1 MENGEPTETDQMEH
15 NDGRTPLTNISNT
28 ITIADENGSK
38 RLGPNVDAKERKR
51 QRERERYAAMTVEQ
65 KNEKSRKRREA
76 SQRNK
81 GPPIQTE
88 ASRVSLSD
96 GCSTIDFTNFA
107 TQVPN
112 VNRDDDSDWLHRNET
127 FKSDDVFTT
136 RDLLTPGGVHETVG
150 NTPNHN
156 LGRAAYFRERYKN
169 LTPAERELNRERLR
183 LYNNTPKRK
192 GSKIEYIRKRRA
204 LLADTLSQESIAME
218 SPTYTPEVVHPTTD
232 AIEPN
237 GSALTP
243 SDWVIP
249 DIASNPFLPAS
260 TQTEDADS
268 LRMSTRPLRRK
279 QHVPRGERQAIL
291 ARRNRQ
297 FEASISRNMANVAE
311 DIISDAEE
319 EDDSTQTH
327 MSAKINNNGIL
338 CGLYFHPPV
347 DDDDSVV
354 FEDDADENEGYLFAG
369 QYEDTDED
377 IEIDG
382 SQDESSA
389 TDVPDPYDKVY
400 SNIPEETHML
410 KTVPNCGY
418 CTAKKFEYE
427 TPGFCCRGGKVEL
440 APLETPPQ
448 LKRLW
453 DSADSDAR
461 HFRDNIRFFNGH
473 FSFTSLYCCLD
484 SMTTNVRDSGIY
496 TFRAQGM
503 MYHNIKSFGREGGA
517 EHKHLELYF
526 YDDDPTLE
534 HRYRK
539 CREEHQQKDKEVI
552 RQIVDILRG
561 NPYSEHLRT
570 MGHIDN
576 LDDYRIALN
585 LDQTLNQKTYNTP
598 LTSEVAAVWIE
609 GSEGRGQFS
618 KSVMLHGKDSSNHCI
633 RSYHGCYDALSY
645 PLFFPRGE
653 LGWHANIPKVGVSM
667 DEVDAYRATHRA
679 SNANDEDAESP
690 SHLCVSVRDYYCY
703 KFQIRPGVF
712 NPILHGKRLFQ
723 QFAVDTYIKIESS
736 RLDYIRR
743 NQDRLRADLYQGL
756 VDSMLDGDIRAEKV
770 GKRTVL
776 STSFIGGPRDMR
788 RRYMDAMALV
798 RKFGKPDIFLTMT
811 CNPNW
816 DEIRRELLPGQ
827 TPQDRPDL
835 VVRVFHAKLQ
845 ELKHRLTKQDIL
857 GKVRAYVYVVEFQK
871 RGLPHAHFL
880 LIMQRKYKLTCPEQ
894 YDLLIS
900 AEIPSNK
907 YPELR
912 KMVIK
917 HMMHGPCGSLNP
929 NCPCTKGRKSCKNH
943 YPRPFSDTTLQGKDS
958 YPIYR
963 RRDDDRKEKVRGCEL
978 DNRWV
983 VPYNPYLLRLFNC
996 HINVEACGSIKAV
1009 KYLFKYIY
1017 KGHDRASV
1025 VMRDASKADDDVD
1038 EIKQYRDARWV
1049 TPPEAL
1055 WRIYGFELSQISP
1068 PVMQLQLHLPNM
1080 HMVAFHERQ
1089 MVERVVNRPGVD
1101 RSMLTS
1107 YFEANMLHDE
1117 ARCILY
1123 RDFPEWY
1130 TWQSGKGKVWQR
1142 RKRDT
1147 GGQVGRIVSAHP
1159 AEGERYYLRVL
1170 LNHVTGATSYVDL
1183 RTVDGVTLPTFREA
1197 AERRGLLES
1206 DNTLDDCL
1214 TERALFQM
1222 PSSLRR
1228 LFATILVYCEPSD
1241 VAVLWQK
1248 HKDSMSEDY
1257 QHKSQNKTHVEQ
1269 MVLIDIRNMLQS
1281 MGKDIKTFPLPPIID
1296 AYDDAIGT
1304 AREVYKEESI
1314 EPTAGDVALKDSLN
1328 EEQRDAY
1335 DKIMSAVDTDQG
1347 GLFFV
1352 DGPGGTG
1359 KTYLYR
1365 VLLATLRNQGKIAV
1379 ATATSGVA
1387 ASIMP
1392 GGRTAHSRFKIP
1404 LTIDDGAVCSFTKQS
1419 GTAEL
1424 LRKASLIIWD
1434 EASMTKRQ
1442 AVEAL
1447 DNSMHDIMGR
1457 PALPFGGKTIVF
1469 GGDFRQVLPVV
1480 RKGSRA
1486 QVVASSLRMS
1496 YLWES
1501 MSHLKLVSNMRA
1513 KNDPWFAEFLLR
1525 VGGGTEDTN
1534 SDGDI
1539 RLPDDVCVPYS
1550 GSDNDLDNLIDFA
1563 FPNLNENMSDST
1575 YITSRA
1581 ILSTRND
1588 WVDMINVKMIDRF
1601 QGEHMVYHSFDSAM
1615 DDPHNY
1621 YPPEFLNTLTPN
1633 GLPPHVLKLKIG
1645 CPVILL
1651 RNIDPANGLCN
1662 GTRLVVRGFQR
1673 NSIDAEIVL
1682 GQHVGK
1688 RIFLPRIPLCPSDEE
1703 MFPFQFKRKQFP
1715 VRLSFAMTVNKAQGQ
1730 TIPNV
1735 GVYLS
1740 EPVFSHG
1747 QLYVALSRATA
1758 RSNIKILVM
1767 PAIDG
1772 RKKSRK
1778 GVKKNPTVDCGTY
1791 TKNIVYK
1798 EQFVLNV
1805 GFCPARMESLFVG
1818 LSYNKPKKS
1827 VATAIVREVLS
1838 HDWLLL
1844 DYICTQ
1850 GDLALIDFIK
1860 EIPCEPRV
1868 EVVLID
1874 DAFVER
1880 KWMEC
1885 LFQPSAYLGDEV
1897 IDCYINLIKAQ
1908 KHLKCRSGGRVHIE
1922 NAFQFNFLK
1931 RDGDLEIKTEEL
1943 YPIKDMAHICSAERR
1958 VLLYLDHDMVFI
1970 PINIRETHW
1979 YLAVIHARNM
1989 EIQVLD
1995 SLGTSQDRKDLT
2007 DSIKGL
2013 QRQIDMISQ
2022 RKELKDHR
2030 WPDLQVASWPLREID
2045 MGYAKQTDSSSCGLF
2060 LLNYIEYWTG
2070 DELSDSFTQDDMS
2083 HFRKKMAAILLSSDL
2098 NKRRGCLL
2106 YKNEKE
2112 VDSGSS
2118 SDVEILENPKDS
2130 NKRKLLHVLDDSE
2143 VVYEDEEGPITQADL
2158 QRWFVD
2164 DWDKKAPVK
2173 VSTDGCTND
2182 FLMVGLSTKDMPV
2195 TKADS
2200 IDVLCDYIMAIEDD
2214 TTLECFDMAVRL
2226 LANKE
2231 SRRPKEEIIN
2241 NRKHYMDMRFWVL
2254 MPWKFNGCYALFV
2267 IDHVKK
2273 HVTFI
2278 DFTPTQDWCKHM
2290 PYKRF
2295 EEAIIMASKKYKIA
2309 YSKKHSGWA
2318 EDIFKW
2324 EHTIQTGVPIDLKGF
2339 NTSYLVLQAMAM
2351 WGNDRRLKFVGIK
2364 SVYVWAGFDDKPMVK
2379 RAVIVTPTSLVS
2391 NWESEIIKWLK
2402 GRVQV
2407 LALCE
2412 STRADVLSGIESFL
2426 KPLSR
2431 LQPPENWNGGV
2442 GFVSKE
2448 MIQSHCPAPAEY
2460 IQTVTSEA
2468 VSEVVQSS
2476 VSVAV
2481 DAVDLVDDKGDSD
2494 DDIVDH
2500 HGDEDRMTDV
2510 ELWQQLESE
2519 LYRKR
2524 EGEEDDIAE
2533 EMAESTIAEETVTSE
2548 AVSEVVQS
2556 SVSVAVDAVDLV
2568 DDKGDS
2574 DDDIVDHHGDEDRMT
2589 DVELWQQLE
2598 GELYRKREGEED
2610 DIAEEMAEST
2620 IAEEVG
2626 GVAEDVLS
2634 ETKEVHRFYPPGKI
2648 MHILFSSS
2656 EEAVRGEEPDDDH
2669 GHHLCCS

>member
-1 MENGEPTETDQMEH
+1 
-15 NDGRTPLTNISNT
+15 
-28 ITIADENGSK
+28 
-38 RLGPNVDAKERKR
+38 
-51 QRERERYAAMTVEQ
+51 MTVEQ
-65 KNEKSRKRREA
+65 RNEKNRKRREV
-76 SQRNK
+76 SQFETVNFE
-81 GPPIQTE
+81 T
-88 ASRVSLSD
+88 S

-112 VNRDDDSDWLHRNET
+112 NNTSPTDNIIERERQRHRERRAKMSVYQRNELNRKRREARQQNKGQEMMSTVSGDVDQKVNVNQDDDSDWLHRNDT
-127 FKSDDVFTT
+127 FKADDVFTT
-136 RDLLTPGGVHETVG
+136 RDLLAPGGVHETVG

-156 LGRAAYFRERYKN
+156 LERAAYFRERYKN
-169 LTPAERELNRERLR
+169 LTPAEMEFWRERLR
-183 LYNNTPKRK
+183 LYDNTPKRK
-192 GSKIEYIRKRRA
+192 GSKIEYIRKCRA

-232 AIEPN
+232 AAN
-237 GSALTP
+237 
-243 SDWVIP
+243 WVIP
-249 DIASNPFLPAS
+249 EIAGNPFLPAP
-260 TQTEDADS
+260 TQTEDVDS
-268 LRMSTRPLRRK
+268 PHMSTGPLRRK
-279 QHVPRGERQAIL
+279 HVPRGERQAIL

-297 FEASISRNMANVAE
+297 FEASISRNMATTTE
-311 DIISDAEE
+311 DTISDAGEGA
-319 EDDSTQTH
+319 DCTQPH
-327 MSAKINNNGIL
+327 MTTENNNN
-338 CGLYFHPPV
+338 V
-347 DDDDSVV
+347 DDDDGVV

-382 SQDESSA
+382 SQDESTA

-448 LKRLW
+448 LK
-453 DSADSDAR
+453 
-461 HFRDNIRFFNGH
+461 
-473 FSFTSLYCCLD
+473 

-503 MYHNIKSFGREGGA
+503 MYHNIKSFGKEGGV

-534 HRYRK
+534 HRY
-539 CREEHQQKDKEVI
+539 H
-552 RQIVDILRG
+552 
-561 NPYSEHLRT
+561 
-570 MGHIDN
+570 
-576 LDDYRIALN
+576 
-585 LDQTLNQKTYNTP
+585 QTLNQKTYNTP
-598 LTSEVAAVWIE
+598 LTSEVAAVWID

-618 KSVMLHGKDSSNHCI
+618 KSVMLHGKDSSSHCI

-736 RLDYIRR
+736 RLDYIRN
-743 NQDRLRADLYQGL
+743 NQGRLRADLYQGL
-756 VDSMLDGDIRAEKV
+756 VDIMLDGDIRADNV

-827 TPQDRPDL
+827 TPQDRSDL

-996 HINVEACGSIKAV
+996 HINVEACGSIKAI

-1025 VMRDASKADDDVD
+1025 VMRDASKEYDDVD

-1101 RSMLTS
+1101 RSMLTA
-1107 YFEANMLHDE
+1107 YFEANSLHEE
-1117 ARCILY
+1117 ARGILY

-1170 LNHVTGATSYVDL
+1170 LNHVTGAASYVDL

-1206 DNTLDDCL
+1206 DNTLDECL

-1222 PSSLRR
+1222 PSALRR

-1257 QHKSQNKTHVEQ
+1257 QHRSQNKTHVEQ

-1281 MGKDIKTFPLPPIID
+1281 MGKDINTFPLPPIID

-1304 AREVYKEESI
+1304 AREVYEEESI
-1314 EPTAGDVALKDSLN
+1314 QPTAGDVALKDSLN
-1328 EEQRDAY
+1328 EEQRAAY

-1442 AVEAL
+1442 VVEAL
-1447 DNSMHDIMGR
+1447 DNSMRDIMGR

-1550 GSDNDLDNLIDFA
+1550 GSDSDLDNLIYFA

-1588 WVDMINVKMIDRF
+1588 WVDMINAKMIDRF

-1735 GVYLS
+1735 GVYLP

-1758 RSNIKILVM
+1758 RSNIKILVI
-1767 PAIDG
+1767 PAVDG

-1798 EQFVLNV
+1798 EVL
-1805 GFCPARMESLFVG
+1805 
-1818 LSYNKPKKS
+1818 
-1827 VATAIVREVLS
+1827 
-1838 HDWLLL
+1838 
-1844 DYICTQ
+1844 
-1850 GDLALIDFIK
+1850 
-1860 EIPCEPRV
+1860 
-1868 EVVLID
+1868 
-1874 DAFVER
+1874 
-1880 KWMEC
+1880 
-1885 LFQPSAYLGDEV
+1885 
-1897 IDCYINLIKAQ
+1897 
-1908 KHLKCRSGGRVHIE
+1908 
-1922 NAFQFNFLK
+1922 
-1931 RDGDLEIKTEEL
+1931 
-1943 YPIKDMAHICSAERR
+1943 
-1958 VLLYLDHDMVFI
+1958 
-1970 PINIRETHW
+1970 
-1979 YLAVIHARNM
+1979 
-1989 EIQVLD
+1989 
-1995 SLGTSQDRKDLT
+1995 
-2007 DSIKGL
+2007 
-2013 QRQIDMISQ
+2013 
-2022 RKELKDHR
+2022 
-2030 WPDLQVASWPLREID
+2030 
-2045 MGYAKQTDSSSCGLF
+2045 
-2060 LLNYIEYWTG
+2060 
-2070 DELSDSFTQDDMS
+2070 
-2083 HFRKKMAAILLSSDL
+2083 
-2098 NKRRGCLL
+2098 
-2106 YKNEKE
+2106 
-2112 VDSGSS
+2112 
-2118 SDVEILENPKDS
+2118 
-2130 NKRKLLHVLDDSE
+2130 
-2143 VVYEDEEGPITQADL
+2143 
-2158 QRWFVD
+2158 
-2164 DWDKKAPVK
+2164 
-2173 VSTDGCTND
+2173 TN
-2182 FLMVGLSTKDMPV
+2182 
-2195 TKADS
+2195 
-2200 IDVLCDYIMAIEDD
+2200 
-2214 TTLECFDMAVRL
+2214 
-2226 LANKE
+2226 
-2231 SRRPKEEIIN
+2231 
-2241 NRKHYMDMRFWVL
+2241 
-2254 MPWKFNGCYALFV
+2254 
-2267 IDHVKK
+2267 
-2273 HVTFI
+2273 
-2278 DFTPTQDWCKHM
+2278 
-2290 PYKRF
+2290 
-2295 EEAIIMASKKYKIA
+2295 
-2309 YSKKHSGWA
+2309 
-2318 EDIFKW
+2318 
-2324 EHTIQTGVPIDLKGF
+2324 
-2339 NTSYLVLQAMAM
+2339 
-2351 WGNDRRLKFVGIK
+2351 
-2364 SVYVWAGFDDKPMVK
+2364 
-2379 RAVIVTPTSLVS
+2379 
-2391 NWESEIIKWLK
+2391 
-2402 GRVQV
+2402 
-2407 LALCE
+2407 
-2412 STRADVLSGIESFL
+2412 
-2426 KPLSR
+2426 
-2431 LQPPENWNGGV
+2431 
-2442 GFVSKE
+2442 
-2448 MIQSHCPAPAEY
+2448 
-2460 IQTVTSEA
+2460 
-2468 VSEVVQSS
+2468 
-2476 VSVAV
+2476 
-2481 DAVDLVDDKGDSD
+2481 
-2494 DDIVDH
+2494 
-2500 HGDEDRMTDV
+2500 
-2510 ELWQQLESE
+2510 
-2519 LYRKR
+2519 
-2524 EGEEDDIAE
+2524 
-2533 EMAESTIAEETVTSE
+2533 
-2548 AVSEVVQS
+2548 
-2556 SVSVAVDAVDLV
+2556 
-2568 DDKGDS
+2568 
-2574 DDDIVDHHGDEDRMT
+2574 
-2589 DVELWQQLE
+2589 
-2598 GELYRKREGEED
+2598 
-2610 DIAEEMAEST
+2610 
-2620 IAEEVG
+2620 
-2626 GVAEDVLS
+2626 
-2634 ETKEVHRFYPPGKI
+2634 
-2648 MHILFSSS
+2648 
-2656 EEAVRGEEPDDDH
+2656 
-2669 GHHLCCS
+2669 

>member
-1 MENGEPTETDQMEH
+1 
-15 NDGRTPLTNISNT
+15 
-28 ITIADENGSK
+28 
-38 RLGPNVDAKERKR
+38 
-51 QRERERYAAMTVEQ
+51 
-65 KNEKSRKRREA
+65 
-76 SQRNK
+76 
-81 GPPIQTE
+81 
-88 ASRVSLSD
+88 
-96 GCSTIDFTNFA
+96 
-107 TQVPN
+107 
-112 VNRDDDSDWLHRNET
+112 
-127 FKSDDVFTT
+127 
-136 RDLLTPGGVHETVG
+136 
-150 NTPNHN
+150 
-156 LGRAAYFRERYKN
+156 
-169 LTPAERELNRERLR
+169 
-183 LYNNTPKRK
+183 
-192 GSKIEYIRKRRA
+192 
-204 LLADTLSQESIAME
+204 ME

-232 AIEPN
+232 AIEPD
-237 GSALTP
+237 GSAVTP
-243 SDWVIP
+243 CDWVIP

-268 LRMSTRPLRRK
+268 LCMSTRPLRRK

-297 FEASISRNMANVAE
+297 FEASISRNMATVTE
-311 DIISDAEE
+311 DTISDIVAANE
-319 EDDSTQTH
+319 
-327 MSAKINNNGIL
+327 SASMTEQGI
-338 CGLYFHPPV
+338 
-347 DDDDSVV
+347 DDDDGVL
-354 FEDDADENEGYLFAG
+354 FEDDVDENEGYLFAG

-418 CTAKKFEYE
+418 CTAKKFE
-427 TPGFCCRGGKVEL
+427 
-440 APLETPPQ
+440 
-448 LKRLW
+448 
-453 DSADSDAR
+453 
-461 HFRDNIRFFNGH
+461 FFNGH

-517 EHKHLELYF
+517 EHNHLELYF

-539 CREEHQQKDKEVI
+539 CRKEHQQKDKEVI

-570 MGHIDN
+570 MGHVDN

-598 LTSEVAAVWIE
+598 LTSE
-609 GSEGRGQFS
+609 
-618 KSVMLHGKDSSNHCI
+618 
-633 RSYHGCYDALSY
+633 
-645 PLFFPRGE
+645 
-653 LGWHANIPKVGVSM
+653 
-667 DEVDAYRATHRA
+667 
-679 SNANDEDAESP
+679 
-690 SHLCVSVRDYYCY
+690 
-703 KFQIRPGVF
+703 IRPGVF

-756 VDSMLDGDIRAEKV
+756 VDSMLDGDIRAEK
-770 GKRTVL
+770 
-776 STSFIGGPRDMR
+776 
-788 RRYMDAMALV
+788 
-798 RKFGKPDIFLTMT
+798 FGKPDIFLTMT

-845 ELKHRLTKQDIL
+845 ELKHRLTKHDIL

-871 RGLPHAHFL
+871 RRLPHAHFL

-900 AEIPSNK
+900 VEIPSNK

-929 NCPCTKGRKSCKNH
+929 NCPCTKGRKSCKNY
-943 YPRPFSDTTLQGKDS
+943 YPWPFSDTTLQGKDS
-958 YPIYR
+958 CPVYR

-1025 VMRDASKADDDVD
+1025 VMRDASKAADDVD
-1038 EIKQYRDARWV
+1038 EIKQYRDAR
-1049 TPPEAL
+1049 
-1055 WRIYGFELSQISP
+1055 
-1068 PVMQLQLHLPNM
+1068 LH
-1080 HMVAFHERQ
+1080 E
-1089 MVERVVNRPGVD
+1089 
-1101 RSMLTS
+1101 
-1107 YFEANMLHDE
+1107 E
-1117 ARCILY
+1117 ARGILY
-1123 RDFPEWY
+1123 HDFPEWY

-1159 AEGERYYLRVL
+1159 AEGERYYLCVL
-1170 LNHVTGATSYVDL
+1170 LNHMTGATSYVDL
-1183 RTVDGVTLPTFREA
+1183 RTVDGVILSTFREA

-1206 DNTLDDCL
+1206 DNTLDECL
-1214 TERALFQM
+1214 TERVIFQM

-1248 HKDSMSEDY
+1248 HKDSMFEDY

-1304 AREVYKEESI
+1304 AREVYEEESI

-1328 EEQRDAY
+1328 EEQRAAY

-1365 VLLATLRNQGKIAV
+1365 VLLVTLRNQSKIAV

-1447 DNSMHDIMGR
+1447 DNSMRDIMGR
-1457 PALPFGGKTIVF
+1457 LALPFGGKTIVF
-1469 GGDFRQVLPVV
+1469 SGDFRHVLPVV

-1486 QVVASSLRMS
+1486 QIVASSLRMS

-1525 VGGGTEDTN
+1525 VGDGTEDTS

-1539 RLPDDVCVPYS
+1539 RLPDDVCVPYN
-1550 GSDNDLDNLIDFA
+1550 GSDSDLDNLIDFA

-1581 ILSTRND
+1581 ILSTQND

-1651 RNIDPANGLCN
+1651 QNIDPANGLCN

-1735 GVYLS
+1735 GVYLP

-1758 RSNIKILVM
+1758 RSNIKILVI
-1767 PAIDG
+1767 PAVDG

-1798 EQFVLNV
+1798 
-1805 GFCPARMESLFVG
+1805 
-1818 LSYNKPKKS
+1818 
-1827 VATAIVREVLS
+1827 
-1838 HDWLLL
+1838 
-1844 DYICTQ
+1844 
-1850 GDLALIDFIK
+1850 
-1860 EIPCEPRV
+1860 
-1868 EVVLID
+1868 
-1874 DAFVER
+1874 
-1880 KWMEC
+1880 
-1885 LFQPSAYLGDEV
+1885 EV

-1931 RDGDLEIKTEEL
+1931 RDGDVEIKTEGL
-1943 YPIKDMAHICSAERR
+1943 YPIEDMTQICSAKRR

-1979 YLAVIHARNM
+1979 YLVVIHARNM

-1995 SLGTSQDRKDLT
+1995 SLGSSQDRKDLT

-2030 WPDLQVASWPLREID
+2030 WPDLQVASWPLKEID
-2045 MGYAKQTDSSSCGLF
+2045 MGYAKQTYSSSCGLF

-2070 DELSDSFTQDDMS
+2070 DELSDSFTQ
-2083 HFRKKMAAILLSSDL
+2083 
-2098 NKRRGCLL
+2098 
-2106 YKNEKE
+2106 
-2112 VDSGSS
+2112 
-2118 SDVEILENPKDS
+2118 ILENPTDS

-2164 DWDKKAPVK
+2164 DWDKRAPVK
-2173 VSTDGCTND
+2173 VSTDGCNND

-2214 TTLECFDMAVRL
+2214 TTLERTWVRSFNPFKIEISVKDLQNILTINQDMILRCFDMAVRL

-2254 MPWKFNGCYALFV
+2254 MPWKFNGCHALFV
-2267 IDHVKK
+2267 IDHVIK

-2295 EEAIIMASKKYKIA
+2295 
-2309 YSKKHSGWA
+2309 
-2318 EDIFKW
+2318 
-2324 EHTIQTGVPIDLKGF
+2324 
-2339 NTSYLVLQAMAM
+2339 NNSYLVLQAMAM
-2351 WGNDRRLKFVGIK
+2351 WGNDKRLKFVGDAK
-2364 SVYVWAGFDDKPMVK
+2364 TLRRNF
-2379 RAVIVTPTSLVS
+2379 VIDL
-2391 NWESEIIKWLK
+2391 
-2402 GRVQV
+2402 
-2407 LALCE
+2407 
-2412 STRADVLSGIESFL
+2412 LSYEDNSCRYAI
-2426 KPLSR
+2426 PANIQQR
-2431 LQPPENWNGGV
+2431 L
-2442 GFVSKE
+2442 
-2448 MIQSHCPAPAEY
+2448 I
-2460 IQTVTSEA
+2460 
-2468 VSEVVQSS
+2468 
-2476 VSVAV
+2476 
-2481 DAVDLVDDKGDSD
+2481 
-2494 DDIVDH
+2494 
-2500 HGDEDRMTDV
+2500 
-2510 ELWQQLESE
+2510 
-2519 LYRKR
+2519 
-2524 EGEEDDIAE
+2524 DIAKK
-2533 EMAESTIAEETVTSE
+2533 
-2548 AVSEVVQS
+2548 
-2556 SVSVAVDAVDLV
+2556 D
-2568 DDKGDS
+2568 
-2574 DDDIVDHHGDEDRMT
+2574 
-2589 DVELWQQLE
+2589 
-2598 GELYRKREGEED
+2598 
-2610 DIAEEMAEST
+2610 
-2620 IAEEVG
+2620 
-2626 GVAEDVLS
+2626 
-2634 ETKEVHRFYPPGKI
+2634 
-2648 MHILFSSS
+2648 
-2656 EEAVRGEEPDDDH
+2656 
-2669 GHHLCCS
+2669 